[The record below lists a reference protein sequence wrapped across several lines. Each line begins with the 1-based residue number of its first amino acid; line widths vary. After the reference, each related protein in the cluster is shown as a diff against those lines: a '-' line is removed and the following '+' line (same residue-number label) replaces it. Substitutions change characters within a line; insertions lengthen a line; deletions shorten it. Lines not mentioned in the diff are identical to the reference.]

1 VTEATKLY
9 SRAGELQLVDS
20 LLSTMKKLLER
31 LPPAAE
37 EAMKAALA
45 LLIIYVGAF
54 LVAIQGSSPTSVEA
68 AGQSAAGKNAAISVP
83 AIDPAKEADIRAL
96 LELVG
101 AHDQIQDSM
110 TNSAEQYREKLLT
123 SVNSSSNGK
132 GQSFVNLVITGYEK
146 KFDVDQV
153 NEQLVAVYDKH
164 YSADEIKGLLQF
176 YGSPLGQKVAAEA
189 PHIAREIQ
197 ETTRAASAKAVKEAL
212 AEARQQDP
220 QTGANAKLTPP
231 APRRFAQRRA
241 AQQEGTQQAA
251 QQDQP

>member
-1 VTEATKLY
+1 
-9 SRAGELQLVDS
+9 
-20 LLSTMKKLLER
+20 
-31 LPPAAE
+31 
-37 EAMKAALA
+37 MKAALA

-68 AGQSAAGKNAAISVP
+68 AGQSAAGKAAVSATV
-83 AIDPAKEADIRAL
+83 IDPAKEADIRAL

-123 SVNSSSNGK
+123 SVANNGK

-220 QTGANAKLTPP
+220 ETGANAKLTPL
-231 APRRFAQRRA
+231 APRRFAQAQQRHA
-241 AQQEGTQQAA
+241 AQQEGTQQTAQ

>member
-1 VTEATKLY
+1 VARRFSIIDTEETARAVT
-9 SRAGELQLVDS
+9 AGS
-20 LLSTMKKLLER
+20 
-31 LPPAAE
+31 AE

-68 AGQSAAGKNAAISVP
+68 AGQSGAGKAAVSAPV
-83 AIDPAKEADIRAL
+83 IDPAKEADIRAL

-123 SVNSSSNGK
+123 SVANNGK

-212 AEARQQDP
+212 ADARQQDP
-220 QTGANAKLTPP
+220 ETGANAKLTPI
-231 APRRFAQRRA
+231 APRRFAQQRRA

-251 QQDQP
+251 QQQDQP

>member
-1 VTEATKLY
+1 
-9 SRAGELQLVDS
+9 
-20 LLSTMKKLLER
+20 
-31 LPPAAE
+31 
-37 EAMKAALA
+37 MKAALA

-68 AGQSAAGKNAAISVP
+68 SGQGAGKNAAISAP

-101 AHDQIQDSM
+101 AHDQIQDSV
-110 TNSAEQYREKLLT
+110 TNSAEQYREKLLG
-123 SVNSSSNGK
+123 SVPNGDK
-132 GQSFVNLVITGYEK
+132 GQSFVNVVITDYEK

-153 NEQLVAVYDKH
+153 NEQLVAVYNKH

-176 YGSPLGQKVAAEA
+176 YGSPLGQKVAGEA

-197 ETTRAASAKAVKEAL
+197 EITRAASAKAVKEAL

-220 QTGANAKLTPP
+220 ETGANAKLTPF
-231 APRRFAQRRA
+231 APRRFAQRRTG
-241 AQQEGTQQAA
+241 QQDGTQAA
-251 QQDQP
+251 QQQDQP